1 MSASDRDKV
10 MVRGTKRSRDGIRV
24 NRGVRSK
31 AEIKNVCSMVVTI
44 RNTCWMFDN
53 LFHLVGDGK
62 EAGLSSFNISG
73 GGTKPLGVMYI
84 EVTKN
89 EDLSLWVRSKQRF
102 TAQREI
108 VKERCKVG

>member
-44 RNTCWMFDN
+44 RNTCWMFDSIS
-53 LFHLVGDGK
+53 LVMGK
-62 EAGLSSFNISG
+62 KRTSVPPTSVVVEPSH
-73 GGTKPLGVMYI
+73 PV
-84 EVTKN
+84 
-89 EDLSLWVRSKQRF
+89 
-102 TAQREI
+102 
-108 VKERCKVG
+108 